1 MKTLNQ
7 VESEKL
13 LKNQNLCRN
22 ILTKN
27 FNETSKW
34 NSFPCV
40 LKIMSDK
47 FLHKTEINGVK
58 IIYSKFEFEKS
69 YNDLSKIIK
78 LKKIKNAKILVQEFV
93 DGDELIIGLKND
105 PTFGHVV
112 LLGSGGILTELI
124 QDISIRKCPVDKE
137 EVLRMIDELKFKK
150 ILYGYRNK
158 KNANIDSI
166 IDAVVKIS
174 NLPKKYP
181 KINEL
186 DINPF
191 IVNSK
196 EGKVCDAR
204 IVMG

>member
-1 MKTLNQ
+1 MRTLNQ
-7 VESEKL
+7 VESEKI
-13 LKNQNLCRN
+13 LKNQSLCKN

-27 FNETSKW
+27 FNEASKW
-34 NSFPCV
+34 SSFPCV
-40 LKIMSDK
+40 IKIMSDK

-58 IIYSKFEFEKS
+58 IVHSKFEFEKA
-69 YNDLSKIIK
+69 YNDLTKIIK

-105 PTFGHVV
+105 STFGHVV

-124 QDISIRKCPVDKE
+124 QDVSIRKCPVDKE
-137 EVLRMIDELKFKK
+137 EVLKMIDELKFKK

-158 KNANIDSI
+158 KKANIDSVV
-166 IDAVVKIS
+166 DAVVKVS
-174 NLPKKYP
+174 HLPKKYP

-204 IVMG
+204 IVLD